1 VIKVS
6 YAPLIDFYY
15 CSNSLTFNSKNPQF
29 DPWGNGTISPPN
41 TTKLSK
47 NASNAQVQYMKLV
60 EDIHGSIL
68 ITNILDNHPFIRNH
82 HQYIGSQQGSGE
94 MALFFH

>member
-1 VIKVS
+1 MVYYNCS
-6 YAPLIDFYY
+6 HPLP
-15 CSNSLTFNSKNPQF
+15 FNCKNPQF

-60 EDIHGSIL
+60 EYIHGSIMRPL
-68 ITNILDNHPFIRNH
+68 GLYVFP
-82 HQYIGSQQGSGE
+82 
-94 MALFFH
+94 